1 MDDLSDRTQDMSHF
15 RLLCLFFI
23 IFDDSDHVKGKS
35 RGNDDNRTTLMS
47 KIIDVI
53 VD

>member
-1 MDDLSDRTQDMSHF
+1 MSHF

-35 RGNDDNRTTLMS
+35 RGNDDDKDKGGTSSVQPQGLCPRVS
-47 KIIDVI
+47 
-53 VD
+53 